1 MQGLVRAVRS
11 CQETIKDANLQH
23 LHGGVIDLGKI
34 FSRFRRVTF
43 SRSSPEQ
50 LKGLEN
56 VTVAEVL
63 MTKGGEKTGSWLWCH
78 TDDVVIDAVKNMA
91 VHNIGS
97 LVVLKPGEKHLAG
110 IYSSLSISKHETTR
124 DHTKLNFIQSKT
136 GYYSRKIIAPGRSP
150 IYTRVGE
157 IMTAKDEV
165 LTVTSDTNI
174 LQAMQLMTDNRIRHI
189 PVVDGRIV
197 GMISIVDVVRAVVE
211 RQSGELKQLNQFIR
225 GDY

>member
-23 LHGGVIDLGKI
+23 VHGGASDLGKI

-78 TDDVVIDAVKNMA
+78 TDDAVIDAVKNMA
-91 VHNIGS
+91 VHDIGS
-97 LVVLKPGEKHLAG
+97 LVVVKPGEKHLTG
-110 IYSSLSISKHETTR
+110 IVTER
-124 DHTKLNFIQSKT
+124 D
-136 GYYSRKIIAPGRSP
+136 YSRKIIAPGRSP
-150 IYTRVGE
+150 IYTRVDE
-157 IMTAKDEV
+157 IMTAKDKV

-211 RQSGELKQLNQFIR
+211 QQSGELKQLNQFIR